1 MAEQV
6 ASGGVDTVGDTGAHG
21 LDAQIGAQHGTH
33 PTHHGR
39 PVSWVAVSIIVVGFV
54 VGGIAFPIGPTW
66 WLFWTGAGIV
76 VIGGIFALST
86 HILDDW
92 Y

>member
-6 ASGGVDTVGDTGAHG
+6 ASGAMETVGNTGGHG
-21 LDAQIGAQHGTH
+21 LDAQIGPQHGTH
-33 PTHHGR
+33 ATHHGR

-66 WLFWTGAGIV
+66 WLFWVGAGIV
-76 VIGGIFALST
+76 VLGAIIGAAVHIF
-86 HILDDW
+86 DDW